1 MKEEEDENVSNYKIM
16 KVNDKQFILANDQEI
31 SVWDLDKE
39 SKNPI
44 NLKVPASPS
53 MIELMGK
60 DLLVAESWIKS
71 YDFYEISK

>member
-31 SVWDLDKE
+31 SLWDLDKE
-39 SKNPI
+39 SKNVV
-44 NLKVPASPS
+44 NLKLPASPS
-53 MIELMGK
+53 MIELMGR